1 MAWRAPGGGPTA
13 QSRGPRARDRRARWS
28 RPLNDSGDHRID
40 PDTGAPSREQTRYE
54 EHKLAGICT
63 RGACDQPAED
73 GFQLCPRHRAR
84 VNRVKRMSAKR
95 VRAKRLDAGQCIQCA
110 TPSRTS
116 LCPGCVIR
124 TDRVKS
130 TTAVDQNVDQSDQ
143 WRRDASGWERYR
155 GKGHRGAPS
164 AAINDDQDLRAA
176 VEELERGRIALAYAH
191 SDAVRQLGRISRR
204 NARDAAAAILAMAAR
219 FITEVVERNTKG
231 AA

>member
-1 MAWRAPGGGPTA
+1 MTYLIRSPRERRQDRLDTR
-13 QSRGPRARDRRARWS
+13 SRHLS
-28 RPLNDSGDHRID
+28 DSGEQR
-40 PDTGAPSREQTRYE
+40 PDTGTVAPSRERTRYE

-84 VNRVKRMSAKR
+84 VNRAQRMSAKR
-95 VRAKRLDAGQCIQCA
+95 IRSDRRAAGNCIQCGE
-110 TPSRTS
+110 PSKTS
-116 LCPGCVIR
+116 LCPACVIR
-124 TDRVKS
+124 TNRVKP
-130 TTAVDQNVDQSDQ
+130 TTAVDASVDQGDQ

-231 AA
+231 VA